1 MGAATR
7 ASQVTRSTRVPASVH
22 APARARA
29 WIGWLAPYLA
39 PERADDVGIVLSEL
53 VTNAVL
59 HAGLEEGDPIH
70 LSARVHHDR
79 VSIEVRDSG
88 AGIPVPRRRTLPP
101 PASPGGR
108 GLLIAE
114 GLTSRL
120 LIDGPRGLV
129 TFELPREA
137 PER

>member
-1 MGAATR
+1 M
-7 ASQVTRSTRVPASVH
+7 
-22 APARARA
+22 
-29 WIGWLAPYLA
+29 
-39 PERADDVGIVLSEL
+39 
-53 VTNAVL
+53 TNAVL

-70 LSARVHHDR
+70 LSARVHDDR
-79 VSIEVRDSG
+79 VTIEVRDGG
-88 AGIPVPRRRTLPP
+88 AGIRVPRRRTLPS

-120 LIDGPRGLV
+120 LIDGPRGQV

-137 PER
+137 PERVT